1 MKKEKEKKTSRSH
14 SINEY
19 KYVDGLLITEMMP
32 SQLLNQLHDSIILLS
47 SFLSLSLSS
56 LHVIIIYGYYLSFIY
71 FYNNTNRIIF
81 EFFFLELSWFAKL
94 SWDLFIY
101 MYF

>member
-1 MKKEKEKKTSRSH
+1 MKKERITRRSH
-14 SINEY
+14 SINKY

-47 SFLSLSLSS
+47 SFLSLSS

-71 FYNNTNRIIF
+71 FNNNTNRIIF
-81 EFFFLELSWFAKL
+81 EFFFS
-94 SWDLFIY
+94 S
-101 MYF
+101 